1 MISIIDIDIIYSAVN
16 FRPNGSVTE
25 LHVSINNSQYLF
37 ASYTVFDFINS
48 KGTLLFLEFF
58 L

>member
-1 MISIIDIDIIYSAVN
+1 MIPNMDIIYSSIN
-16 FRPNGSVTE
+16 FKPNGSVTE
-25 LHVSINNSQYLF
+25 LHVSVNSSQYLF
-37 ASYTVFDFINS
+37 ASYPVFEFINS

>member
-1 MISIIDIDIIYSAVN
+1 MIPDVDIIYSDIN

-25 LHVSINNSQYLF
+25 LHVSVNNSQYLF
-37 ASYTVFDFINS
+37 TSYTVFEFINS